1 MDQNIAV
8 REIGLEMHSDIL
20 KLSKILNP
28 KIDETL
34 LAQRINK
41 MLNYDNYFS
50 FGVFKDNVLVG
61 ISGGWLTERLYSG
74 KQLEVDHFVLDP
86 NFRSLGL
93 GSILLRYIETWAK
106 NQECITLELNAY
118 VGNSRGHKFYFQNG
132 YKILGFHFQKNL

>member
-8 REIGLEMHSDIL
+8 SEIGVEMHSDIL

-41 MLNYDNYFS
+41 MLNYVNYFS

>member
-41 MLNYDNYFS
+41 MLNYVNYFS

>member
-8 REIGLEMHSDIL
+8 REIGLEMYSDIL
-20 KLSKILNP
+20 RLSKILNP

-34 LAQRINK
+34 LAPRINK
-41 MLNYDNYFS
+41 MLNYVNYFS
-50 FGVFKDNVLVG
+50 FGIFKDNVLVG
-61 ISGGWLTERLYSG
+61 ISGGWVTERLYSG

-86 NFRSLGL
+86 DFRSLGL
-93 GSILLRYIETWAK
+93 GSILLGYIETWAK

-118 VGNSRGHKFYFQNG
+118 VGNSRGHKFYFQKG

>member
-93 GSILLRYIETWAK
+93 G
-106 NQECITLELNAY
+106 
-118 VGNSRGHKFYFQNG
+118 
-132 YKILGFHFQKNL
+132 

>member
-41 MLNYDNYFS
+41 MLNYVNYFS
-50 FGVFKDNVLVG
+50 FGVYKDNVLVG